1 MALNNTRHCP
11 DAIIDKEATVEV
23 SLADGRDAE
32 ETQDNREDN
41 STELEDSKKVDDGQD
56 EVSDQ
61 QDTTI

>member
-1 MALNNTRHCP
+1 VALNNTRHCP

>member
-1 MALNNTRHCP
+1 M
-11 DAIIDKEATVEV
+11 EV